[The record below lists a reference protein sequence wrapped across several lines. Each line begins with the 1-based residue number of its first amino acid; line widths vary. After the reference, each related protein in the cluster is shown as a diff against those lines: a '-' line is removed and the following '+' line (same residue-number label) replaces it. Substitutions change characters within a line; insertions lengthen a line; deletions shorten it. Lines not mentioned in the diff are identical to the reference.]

1 MTALANERV
10 AYYNGKIMPER
21 DVLIPFRDRG
31 FMAGDAVFDTT
42 RTFSHRIFKLKEH
55 IDRLYRSLRY
65 LQIDPRS
72 RPKEM
77 SDITED
83 VLARNLHLLDSRRR
97 LLGQPARSRAAERRR
112 LARRQRGDADGDRGV
127 PAAAAEGAGALYRD
141 GVDVIVPS
149 VRRTAPDMLSPRA
162 KTHNYL
168 NLVMGDLE
176 AKAAD
181 PEAWA
186 VLLDANGNLCE
197 GIGTNIFVVR
207 DGTVMTPRDR
217 YVLPGISRETVIELA
232 REIGSPASRRDI
244 DLYDAYTADEAFLT
258 STSLCICPVRSI
270 NGRHVGIDTDA
281 GTGDPA
287 PDRRLRQAAR
297 FRLRGAIPPP
307 PERLKPPRPRWQRR
321 SSRGPQR

>member
-10 AYYNGKIMPER
+10 AYFNGKIVPES

-31 FMAGDAVFDTT
+31 FMAGDAVFDTA
-42 RTFSHRIFKLKEH
+42 RTVKHRIFKLKEH
-55 IDRLYRSLRY
+55 IDRLYNSLRY
-65 LQIDPRS
+65 IQVDPRIS
-72 RPKEM
+72 PKELTA
-77 SDITED
+77 ITED
-83 VLARNLHLLDSRRR
+83 VVARNLHLI
-97 LLGQPARSRAAERRR
+97 
-112 LARRQRGDADGDRGV
+112 DADDDYWVSQRISRGSDSADSV
-127 PAAAAEGAGALYRD
+127 AGRGATPTVIVECRPLPLKQRARLFRD
-141 GVDVIVPS
+141 GIDVIVPA

-197 GIGTNIFVVR
+197 GTGSNIFVVR
-207 DGTVMTPRDR
+207 GGTVMTPRER

-232 REIGSPASRRDI
+232 REIGQPLVEADI

-270 NGRHVGIDTDA
+270 NGRHVGVDTMPGPVTQRLIDAYARLLDFDYVA
-281 GTGDPA
+281 QYK
-287 PDRRLRQAAR
+287 RRLD
-297 FRLRGAIPPP
+297 G
-307 PERLKPPRPRWQRR
+307 
-321 SSRGPQR
+321 

>member
-1 MTALANERV
+1 MAALANERV
-10 AYYNGKIMPER
+10 AYFNGKIVPES

-31 FMAGDAVFDTT
+31 FMAGDAVFDTA
-42 RTFSHRIFKLKEH
+42 RTVKHRIFKLKEH
-55 IDRLYRSLRY
+55 IDRLYNSLRY
-65 LQIDPRS
+65 IQVDPRIS
-72 RPKEM
+72 PKELTA
-77 SDITED
+77 ITED
-83 VLARNLHLLDSRRR
+83 VVARNLHLI
-97 LLGQPARSRAAERRR
+97 
-112 LARRQRGDADGDRGV
+112 DADDDYWVSQRISRGSDSADSV
-127 PAAAAEGAGALYRD
+127 AGRGATPTVIVECRPLPLKQRARLFRD
-141 GVDVIVPS
+141 GIDVIVPA

-197 GIGTNIFVVR
+197 GTGSNIFVVR
-207 DGTVMTPRDR
+207 NGTVMTPRER

-232 REIGSPASRRDI
+232 REIGQPLVEADI

-270 NGRHVGIDTDA
+270 NGRHVGVDTMPGPVTQRLIDAFAKLLDFDYVA
-281 GTGDPA
+281 QYR
-287 PDRRLRQAAR
+287 RRLN
-297 FRLRGAIPPP
+297 G
-307 PERLKPPRPRWQRR
+307 
-321 SSRGPQR
+321 